1 MPNHSRQPSERRN
14 GIEYQLPAIEERR
27 PVALEAAWTGSNL
40 YEI

>member
-27 PVALEAAWTGSNL
+27 PAVPEMARAGSMRL
-40 YEI
+40 GM